1 MPVIGYA
8 KIQIRRCQMKVR
20 RTLIGV
26 MMAGAFLTC
35 FALGVAHAQGVPD
48 LSIWKNT
55 WFKVTFTSTVYHFSN
70 IGVKPTPG
78 YAISESAGISYMKII
93 DWDTT
98 TTPEH
103 PFLVVDVYAKD
114 SGNWIPVDTVNI
126 YYFAGSNL
134 KFVGSAEVGD
144 PTTST
149 PGTSLTLLFVFKG
162 KRNAANTKFIMDGST
177 KLSTMGSAI
186 FEIDDFPGSTER
198 WAGAAKLSGP
208 MVPVSKLPP
217 PLQGL

>member
-1 MPVIGYA
+1 
-8 KIQIRRCQMKVR
+8 MKVR
-20 RTLIGV
+20 RMLLGVLIAGV
-26 MMAGAFLTC
+26 FLTC
-35 FALGVAHAQGVPD
+35 FTAGVTHAQGMPD

-55 WFKVTFTSTVYHFSN
+55 WFKVAMTSTVYHFSN

-78 YAISESAGISYMKII
+78 YAISESGGTSYMKII
-93 DWDTT
+93 DWDTA

-103 PFLVVDVYAKD
+103 PFLVVDVYAKESD
-114 SGNWIPVDTVNI
+114 NWIRIATANI
-126 YYFAGSNL
+126 YYFAGTNL
-134 KFVGSAEVGD
+134 KFVGSAQVGD

-149 PGTSLTLLFVFKG
+149 PGTSLTLLFVFTG
-162 KRNAANTKFIMDGST
+162 KRNATNTKFIMDGST

-186 FEIDDFPGSTER
+186 FEIDDAENSTER
-198 WAGAAKLSGP
+198 WAGAAKLTGP